1 MYFAAASNI
10 AITSF
15 DYVHMILWNVQSNL
29 VMQFIIIKN
38 NNNKNIVLEIFQLFF
53 LVCPAGWK
61 PGGKTVST
69 KTIAHRRTN
78 QEAILES
85 AMK

>member
-29 VMQFIIIKN
+29 VMQFIIIIKN

-53 LVCPAGWK
+53 LSLPSGMEA
-61 PGGKTVST
+61 
-69 KTIAHRRTN
+69 RRKDCEYKNYCT
-78 QEAILES
+78 
-85 AMK
+85 